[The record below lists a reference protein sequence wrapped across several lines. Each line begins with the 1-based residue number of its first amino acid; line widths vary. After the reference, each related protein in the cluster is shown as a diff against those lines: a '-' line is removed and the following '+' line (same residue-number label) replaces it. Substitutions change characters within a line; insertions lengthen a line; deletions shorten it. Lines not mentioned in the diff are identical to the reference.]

1 MIPVFGC
8 TPGSG
13 NASDPPPKFP
23 QGTSRIR
30 KAADAATAMIGVMSW
45 RHGERLERQH
55 GLTLIE
61 IMVTV
66 FILCLGLLGLAG
78 LQMTGLKSNRN
89 AYYQTVATQAVQDI
103 AERLHTDTATSA
115 AITGGVIR
123 EVGANSAKCDKDV
136 EYTFDNRVACISS
149 SLPGGQARIVELNAS
164 PKALTIAMLWSDP
177 QLNGAKGWGADV
189 FATGACGEAVI
200 NTSCSYTV
208 YRP

>member
-1 MIPVFGC
+1 MMNSIHMNRGLQQ
-8 TPGSG
+8 
-13 NASDPPPKFP
+13 N
-23 QGTSRIR
+23 
-30 KAADAATAMIGVMSW
+30 
-45 RHGERLERQH
+45 

-115 AITGGVIR
+115 AITGGVIK
-123 EVGANSAKCDKDV
+123 EVGANSAKCDKGAD
-136 EYTFDNRVACISS
+136 YNFDNRVACISS
-149 SLPGGQARIVELNAS
+149 SLPGGQARITELNAS
-164 PKALTIAMLWSDP
+164 PKALTIALLWSDP
-177 QLNGAKGWGADV
+177 QLNGAQGWGAD
-189 FATGACGEAVI
+189 ASGACGEAAV